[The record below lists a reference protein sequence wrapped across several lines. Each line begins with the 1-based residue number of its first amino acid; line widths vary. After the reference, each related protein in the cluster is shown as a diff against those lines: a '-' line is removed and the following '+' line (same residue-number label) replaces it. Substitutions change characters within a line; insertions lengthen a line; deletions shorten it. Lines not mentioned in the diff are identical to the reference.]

1 LADDLK
7 GVKVAILPTDGAE
20 RIELDKASV
29 PG

>member
-7 GVKVAILPTDGAE
+7 GVKVAILATGGAE